1 MENHNKQ
8 SAYVK
13 ELVDSLTGDKVSF
26 IDFDQL
32 KEWLAEVAPI
42 LDKIDQLR
50 EEIGHLRLDYISRI
64 GGMVK
69 AIAAVNRHPDGW
81 ENALT
86 YLENL
91 PSLSAGELTEEYRKI
106 SARFRDAF
114 PTSLLVGRQAGFGV
128 ALDRK
133 RGADGL
139 KDLSVYK

>member
-1 MENHNKQ
+1 MENHNEQ
-8 SAYVK
+8 SAYVM
-13 ELVDSLTGDKVSF
+13 ELVDSLTDDKMSL
-26 IDFDQL
+26 IDFDRL
-32 KEWLAEVAPI
+32 KQWLAEAATVFDEVRHAQDEND
-42 LDKIDQLR
+42 LLR
-50 EEIGHLRLDYISRI
+50 QDYISRI

-91 PSLSAGELTEEYRKI
+91 PSLSAGELIEEYRKT

-114 PTSLLVGRQAGFGV
+114 PTSLLVGRQVGFGV
-128 ALDRK
+128 ALDWK

-139 KDLSVYK
+139 KDPSVYK

>member
-50 EEIGHLRLDYISRI
+50 EEIGLLRLDYISRI

-91 PSLSAGELTEEYRKI
+91 PSFSAGELIEEYRKT

-114 PTSLLVGRQAGFGV
+114 PTSFGV

>member
-1 MENHNKQ
+1 MEKHNKQ

-13 ELVDSLTGDKVSF
+13 ELVDSLTGDNVSF

-50 EEIGHLRLDYISRI
+50 EEIGLLRLDYISRI

-91 PSLSAGELTEEYRKI
+91 PSLSAGELTEEYRKT

-114 PTSLLVGRQAGFGV
+114 PTSFGV

>member
-50 EEIGHLRLDYISRI
+50 EEIGLLRLDYISRI

-114 PTSLLVGRQAGFGV
+114 PTSFGV

>member
-13 ELVDSLTGDKVSF
+13 ELVDSLTGDNVSF

-50 EEIGHLRLDYISRI
+50 EEIGLLRLDYISRI

-69 AIAAVNRHPDGW
+69 AIAAVNRRPDGW

-91 PSLSAGELTEEYRKI
+91 PSLSAGELTEEYRKT

-114 PTSLLVGRQAGFGV
+114 PTSFGV

-139 KDLSVYK
+139 KDLSAYK

>member
-1 MENHNKQ
+1 MENHSKH

-13 ELVDSLTGDKVSF
+13 ELVDSLTDDKISLV
-26 IDFDQL
+26 DFDRL
-32 KEWLAEVAPI
+32 KQWLAETATVFDEVRQARDESD
-42 LDKIDQLR
+42 LLR
-50 EEIGHLRLDYISRI
+50 QDYVSRI

-69 AIAAVNRHPDGW
+69 AIAVVNRHPGQW

-86 YLENL
+86 YVENL
-91 PSLSAGELTEEYRKI
+91 PSLSAGELIEEYRKT

-114 PTSLLVGRQAGFGV
+114 PTSLLVGRQAGFGL

-133 RGADGL
+133 RGAGGL

>member
-1 MENHNKQ
+1 LENHNKQ
-8 SAYVK
+8 SAYVM
-13 ELVDSLTGDKVSF
+13 ELVDSLTGDNVSI

-50 EEIGHLRLDYISRI
+50 EEIGLLRLDYISRI

-91 PSLSAGELTEEYRKI
+91 PSLSAGELTEEYRKT

-114 PTSLLVGRQAGFGV
+114 PASFGV
-128 ALDRK
+128 AMDRK
-133 RGADGL
+133 RGANGL

>member
-1 MENHNKQ
+1 MEKHNKQ

-13 ELVDSLTGDKVSF
+13 ELVDSLTGDNVSF

-50 EEIGHLRLDYISRI
+50 EEIGLLRLDYISRI
-64 GGMVK
+64 GGMIK

-91 PSLSAGELTEEYRKI
+91 PSLSAGELTEEYRKT

-114 PTSLLVGRQAGFGV
+114 PTSFGV

-139 KDLSVYK
+139 KDLSAYK